1 MNMEMSINGS
11 RSGQDVPGGLSLY
24 AGDAACGAV
33 PRFVVSLTMHVRSG
47 ILEQA
52 VNDVLPLFPHLCACP
67 VRTEGGY
74 VLRKD
79 TGRVKVFRK
88 EISRDGMTDVS
99 GDMDGR
105 LFRVSCEGKTIFFDI
120 HVALLDER
128 GMAAFAKSVVFRY
141 IQLAGYPVSNDGNV
155 RTLTD
160 GEIHVSEEDPMEH
173 IADIPASRP
182 AWYMD
187 AKAFLLRHDRPEGPD
202 RITQIRVPLSRLRS
216 HAKDH
221 GSLPVTFIAP
231 LVSHAVYEKYRQEM
245 GAGEYVVASISV
257 NLRQYFPTLSFRP
270 FSTAVTLAYN
280 RRLGEYPFNTILMS
294 QKKLLEAQL
303 KPDALAYNA
312 GRRLDGMER
321 LSSAAGLAAKER
333 MAEEMASIEAARS
346 TYMIRGAGNVGMP
359 ESMQRYVTEFYPIFT
374 PVRQDFAVSMVVF
387 RNEAV
392 LTFAEKNGA
401 DGSFCRRVAELMNE
415 NDICAYV
422 SDEFDMMPMK
432 YELP

>member
-1 MNMEMSINGS
+1 MNMEMNIQTDRPGP
-11 RSGQDVPGGLSLY
+11 DVPGGFQLY
-24 AGDAACGAV
+24 AGDSACGAV
-33 PRFVVSLTMHVRSG
+33 PRFVVSLTMHVRAEM
-47 ILEQA
+47 LERA
-52 VNDVLPLFPHLCACP
+52 VNDVMPLFPHLYFCP
-67 VRTEGGY
+67 VRTDGGY
-74 VLRKD
+74 VFRKNC
-79 TGRVKVFRK
+79 GRVRVFRQ
-88 EISRDGMTDVS
+88 EISSDGLTDAG

-105 LFRVSCEGKTIFFDI
+105 LFRVSCSGKTIFFDI
-120 HVALLDER
+120 HLALLDER

-141 IQLAGYPVSNDGNV
+141 LQLADYPVSNDGNV

-160 GEIHVSEEDPMEH
+160 GGIHVSEEDPMEN

-187 AKAFLLRHDRPEGPD
+187 AKAFRLCHAHSAGPH
-202 RITQIRVPLSRLRS
+202 RITQMRVPLSRLRS
-216 HAKDH
+216 HAKEYS
-221 GSLPVTFIAP
+221 GLPAAFIAP
-231 LVSHAVYEKYRQEM
+231 LVSHAVYERYRQEM

-312 GRRLDGMER
+312 GRRLDDMER

-359 ESMQRYVTEFYPIFT
+359 ESMQRYVTEFYPVFT

>member
-1 MNMEMSINGS
+1 M
-11 RSGQDVPGGLSLY
+11 
-24 AGDAACGAV
+24 
-33 PRFVVSLTMHVRSG
+33 
-47 ILEQA
+47 
-52 VNDVLPLFPHLCACP
+52 
-67 VRTEGGY
+67 
-74 VLRKD
+74 
-79 TGRVKVFRK
+79 
-88 EISRDGMTDVS
+88 
-99 GDMDGR
+99 
-105 LFRVSCEGKTIFFDI
+105 
-120 HVALLDER
+120 
-128 GMAAFAKSVVFRY
+128 
-141 IQLAGYPVSNDGNV
+141 
-155 RTLTD
+155 
-160 GEIHVSEEDPMEH
+160 
-173 IADIPASRP
+173 
-182 AWYMD
+182 
-187 AKAFLLRHDRPEGPD
+187 
-202 RITQIRVPLSRLRS
+202 
-216 HAKDH
+216 
-221 GSLPVTFIAP
+221 
-231 LVSHAVYEKYRQEM
+231 
-245 GAGEYVVASISV
+245 ASISV

-312 GRRLDGMER
+312 GRRLDDMER

-359 ESMQRYVTEFYPIFT
+359 ESMQRYVTEFYPVFT

>member
-1 MNMEMSINGS
+1 MSIKMSIHGGQ
-11 RSGQDVPGGLSLY
+11 SGPDVSGGLSLY
-24 AGDAACGAV
+24 AGDAACGTV
-33 PRFVVSLTMHVRSG
+33 SRFVVSLTMHVRSG
-47 ILEQA
+47 ILERA
-52 VNDVLPLFPHLCACP
+52 VNDVLPLFPHLYSCP
-67 VRTEGGY
+67 VRTDGGY

-79 TGRVKVFRK
+79 MSPVRVFRQ
-88 EISRDGMTDVS
+88 EVSRGGMTNVC
-99 GDMDGR
+99 GGMDGR
-105 LFRVSCEGKTIFFDI
+105 LFRVSCAGKTIFFDI
-120 HVALLDER
+120 HLAMLDER

-141 IQLAGYPVSNDGNV
+141 IQLAGYPISNDGNV

-187 AKAFLLRHDRPEGPD
+187 AKAFLLQHDIPAGPD
-202 RITQIRVPLSRLRS
+202 HITQIRVPLAKLRS
-216 HAKDH
+216 YAKDYS
-221 GSLPVTFIAP
+221 GLPVTFIAP
-231 LVSHAVYEKYRQEM
+231 LVSHAVYERYRQDMES
-245 GAGEYVVASISV
+245 GEYVVASISV

-312 GRRLDGMER
+312 GRRLDDMER
-321 LSSAAGLAAKER
+321 LSSASGLEAKAH
-333 MAEEMASIEAARS
+333 MAEKMASMEAARS

-359 ESMQRYVTEFYPIFT
+359 ESMLRYVTEFYPIFT
-374 PVRQDFAVSMVVF
+374 PVRHDFVVSMVVL

-392 LTFAEKNGA
+392 LTFSERNGA
-401 DGSFCRRVAELMNE
+401 DGSFSRRVAELMNE
-415 NDICAYV
+415 NEICAYV
-422 SDEFDMMPMK
+422 SDEFDMMPIIYK
-432 YELP
+432 LP